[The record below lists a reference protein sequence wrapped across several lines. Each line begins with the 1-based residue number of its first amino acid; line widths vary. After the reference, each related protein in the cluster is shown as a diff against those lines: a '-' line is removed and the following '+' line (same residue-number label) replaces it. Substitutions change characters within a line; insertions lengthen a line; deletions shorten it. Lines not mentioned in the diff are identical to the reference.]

1 MQLRAAI
8 LLALALA
15 TACTAEDAPI
25 PRNIAA
31 AHLTPGRTCAVVFF
45 DAANPEDAVV
55 LAVYG

>member
-8 LLALALA
+8 LLVLTLALA
-15 TACTAEDAPI
+15 TACTI
-25 PRNIAA
+25 PVARNIAA
-31 AHLTPGRTCAVVFF
+31 THLIPGRTCAILFF